1 MKIMIPTIA
10 TVFVKVPVFPNK
22 APRAAKANPIEV
34 TNLYTVYSRYPDS
47 KLVEL
52 RA

>member
-1 MKIMIPTIA
+1 MKNKIATIA
-10 TVFVKVPVFPNK
+10 TVFMKVPVFPNK
-22 APRAAKANPIEV
+22 TPKAAKANPIEV
-34 TNLYTVYSRYPDS
+34 INLYAVYSRYPDS